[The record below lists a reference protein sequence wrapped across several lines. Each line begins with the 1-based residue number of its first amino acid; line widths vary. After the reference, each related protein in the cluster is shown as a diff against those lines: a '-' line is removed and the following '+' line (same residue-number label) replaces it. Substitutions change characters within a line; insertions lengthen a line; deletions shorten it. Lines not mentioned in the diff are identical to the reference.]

1 MLGGFIMNKKTVRY
15 HRVDMTPKWENLMPL
30 YFEILSQKPVSEA
43 QDERLDFIKGECLRA
58 AKSMDGL
65 VEKGKKATQRDK
77 SKKMIVDY
85 SPDIALRTKLFL
97 GWWDR
102 KHVEDE

>member
-1 MLGGFIMNKKTVRY
+1 MAKGGG
-15 HRVDMTPKWENLMPL
+15 KWTYL
-30 YFEILSQKPVSEA
+30 
-43 QDERLDFIKGECLRA
+43 
-58 AKSMDGL
+58 L